1 MNPNLEPLA
10 PEPKHPLVVLQR
22 LGLEGVVERQNS
34 IGRPFSNSRQKSQ
47 TQGAKPLQKSADKAC
62 GEGLPY
68 DRFEFIR

>member
-34 IGRPFSNSRQKSQ
+34 IGRPFSNNRQKPQ
-47 TQGAKPLQKSADKAC
+47 IQAAKRVRATVDEAH
-62 GEGLPY
+62 GEGLP
-68 DRFEFIR
+68 